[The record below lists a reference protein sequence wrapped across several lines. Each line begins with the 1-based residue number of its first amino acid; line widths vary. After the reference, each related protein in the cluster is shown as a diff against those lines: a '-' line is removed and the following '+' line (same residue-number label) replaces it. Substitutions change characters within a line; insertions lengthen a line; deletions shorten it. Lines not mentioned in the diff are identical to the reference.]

1 MCQIE
6 SLGQIDI
13 LFDDFKLFIVFILY
27 LYKMTQQ
34 QKFLSQY
41 MFILMCQFT

>member
-6 SLGQIDI
+6 SLGQIYI

-27 LYKMTQQ
+27 LYKMTQLQ
-34 QKFLSQY
+34 NFLSQY